1 MGWLDS
7 IIDSMDT
14 CLSKLQEIVKDRE
27 AWHFSVYGVT
37 VSSNTTQ
44 RLNNSSNIL
53 HCHSTQSLTS
63 IYGFLHLFKTQYST
77 PTRKKHRT
85 RHGRCSKPG
94 ASAEKVTVEGCT
106 HQWGSRWT
114 VPIGYK
120 RFTWSSDTLL
130 LPPLSQMSFTHSLS
144 RILQNLLPHPPSQ
157 SVTLLFLTSLKTV
170 QRELLQV
177 SMIISPQL
185 PAFESCAHLL
195 SHYTA
200 QVSQGSPEKQKNRL
214 CTYVCV

>member
-14 CLSKLQEIVKDRE
+14 CLSKLQGIVQDRE

-37 VSSNTTQ
+37 MSSNTTQ
-44 RLNNSSNIL
+44 RLNNSSNTL
-53 HCHSTQSLTS
+53 HCHSTQNLTFIS
-63 IYGFLHLFKTQYST
+63 GFLHLFKAQYST
-77 PTRKKHRT
+77 PTRRKHRKL
-85 RHGRCSKPG
+85 HGRCSRSG
-94 ASAEKVTVEGCT
+94 APAEKVTVEGRT

-120 RFTWSSDTLL
+120 RFNWSSDALL
-130 LPPLSQMSFTHSLS
+130 LPPLSQMSFTHSFS
-144 RILQNLLPHPPSQ
+144 RVLQYLLPHPHSQ
-157 SVTLLFLTSLKTV
+157 SVTLLFFFLTSLKTV

-177 SMIISPQL
+177 SMIISPQI
-185 PAFESCAHLL
+185 PAFEPGTHLL

-200 QVSQGSPEKQKNRL
+200 
-214 CTYVCV
+214 